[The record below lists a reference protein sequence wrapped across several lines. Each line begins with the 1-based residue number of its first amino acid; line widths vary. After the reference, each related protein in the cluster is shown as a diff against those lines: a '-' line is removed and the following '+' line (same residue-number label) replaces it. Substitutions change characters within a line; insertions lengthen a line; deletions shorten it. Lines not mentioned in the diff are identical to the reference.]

1 MTPTTLLAR
10 LHRPEEIFM
19 TDTTIAGQIHV
30 LFGRNLKAARL
41 KAGLSSEEVALR
53 ARTTVGYLDQIE
65 GGTTYPDLDLIGR
78 LAGVVGCEAYELL
91 HDDAPRQHKSGVGA
105 AAPQSR

>member
-1 MTPTTLLAR
+1 
-10 LHRPEEIFM
+10 M

-41 KAGLSSEEVALR
+41 MAGLSSEEVALR

-78 LAGVVGCEAYELL
+78 LACVVGCEAYELL
-91 HDDAPRQHKSGVGA
+91 HDDPPHQHENGAAA